1 MAIFTS
7 TLFAMLHDV
16 TSFTESDIWNI
27 LSLIGFS
34 FIAIYMVVRW
44 NIFATMGFH
53 AAWNFIALCI
63 PLLLAPMF
71 EKSIDYHSVI
81 SGYMHMKIEQVGDKP
96 LPDIRI
102 IDQDSVILTNI
113 SMTEIVRRLSV
124 QDNSKYVLVDNID
137 EVRYNVIGSIS
148 SERDL
153 VSLKDS
159 IVRRLS
165 VVFDTV
171 KPSNKFMLMSLDDI
185 N

>member
-1 MAIFTS
+1 MPVFTS

-44 NIFATMGFH
+44 NIFAAIGFR

-71 EKSIDYHSVI
+71 EKSIDPQSI
-81 SGYMHMKIEQVGDKP
+81 ILESMHVQIEQVGDNP

-124 QDNSKYVLVDNID
+124 QDNSKYVLDNID

-148 SERDL
+148 SEREL

-171 KPSNKFMLMSLDDI
+171 KPSNKFMLIEVLMT
-185 N
+185 

>member
-1 MAIFTS
+1 MPVFTS

-44 NIFATMGFH
+44 NIFAAIGFR

-71 EKSIDYHSVI
+71 EKSIDPQSI
-81 SGYMHMKIEQVGDKP
+81 ILESMHVQIEQVGDNP

-113 SMTEIVRRLSV
+113 SMTEIVRRY
-124 QDNSKYVLVDNID
+124 QC
-137 EVRYNVIGSIS
+137 RT
-148 SERDL
+148 
-153 VSLKDS
+153 
-159 IVRRLS
+159 
-165 VVFDTV
+165 TV
-171 KPSNKFMLMSLDDI
+171 NMCLIILMKCDI
-185 N
+185 T